1 MLGVNIP
8 IDNPIQRK
16 RSSSTLL
23 FTNSSFS
30 SEKTSLGS
38 TTTTTTTTSKIS
50 PSSPT
55 LDNQI
60 LNNNAATR
68 LGVPITFYHQG
79 SNVDDTLTLYA
90 PTDQNRK
97 AWNNIIQKQR
107 EIKFKRKPIFDIVDA
122 VKRFEFFAEITV
134 HHMVTFNQGK
144 SYMLATDAGVY
155 IGPYAS
161 TSGIPRKILPLER
174 VHQVHILEEYQLLL
188 VLADHILWQYPLDI
202 TINGQESSS
211 IQNFG
216 RKIRNNV
223 PFFHVGQCLDQTLI
237 CVPKP
242 ASVNGTEIDLFEPT
256 MPKTE
261 LRKKSLLGRLSIR
274 TSASSLSL
282 INTQVTPL
290 KPIYS
295 PCDVW
300 AIDNTRSMLL
310 LTTPLGM
317 IAVDM
322 KTKKADGKPPY
333 LFFTVFGVQANLD
346 ITFS

>member
-1 MLGVNIP
+1 MQPIPIELLGVNLP
-8 IDNPIQRK
+8 AIDEACPVKRK

-23 FTNSSFS
+23 FSTSSY
-30 SEKTSLGS
+30 SEKTGSS
-38 TTTTTTTTSKIS
+38 TTTTTTASKIS
-50 PSSPT
+50 PSM
-55 LDNQI
+55 DNQL
-60 LNNNAATR
+60 LNNTIR

-90 PTDQNRK
+90 PSDQNRK
-97 AWNNIIQKQR
+97 SWISIIQKQR

-122 VKRFEFFAEITV
+122 VKRFEFFADITV
-134 HHMVTFNQGK
+134 HHMVTFDQGK
-144 SYMLATDAGVY
+144 SYMLATDSGVY

-161 TSGIPRKILPLER
+161 TSGIPRKILPLEK
-174 VHQVHILEEYQLLL
+174 VSQVYILEEYQLLL
-188 VLADHILWQYPLDI
+188 VLADHVLWQYPLDI
-202 TINGQESSS
+202 TINGQDNAS

-223 PFFHVGQCLDQTLI
+223 RFFHVGNCLDQILI

-261 LRKKSLLGRLSIR
+261 LKKKSLLGRLSIR
-274 TSASSLSL
+274 SSTLSL
-282 INTQVTPL
+282 TNTQVTPL

-322 KTKKADGKPPY
+322 KTKKADGRCITTSKR
-333 LFFTVFGVQANLD
+333 VFSYTN
-346 ITFS
+346 